1 MRSGPQRAVF
11 RCRRRR
17 STLISPNQP
26 CLHIGPIFP
35 FEVNSLTCYDEMYS
49 TAIKKSCWG
58 ETGMWNWIIPIVTLI
73 VGLVGGFFIG
83 VYYLRKQMEAMQSNP
98 EMLQQ
103 MAKKMGYNL
112 NKKQMQQMQN
122 MMKNQ
127 KWK

>member
-1 MRSGPQRAVF
+1 
-11 RCRRRR
+11 
-17 STLISPNQP
+17 
-26 CLHIGPIFP
+26 
-35 FEVNSLTCYDEMYS
+35 
-49 TAIKKSCWG
+49 
-58 ETGMWNWIIPIVTLI
+58 MWSWIIPILTLI

-83 VYYLRKQMEAMQSNP
+83 VFYLRKQIESMQSNP

-112 NKKQMQQMQN
+112 NKKQMQQMQT